1 MQNQKGKFMEGGPGV
16 AILKP
21 EPENLAYCW
30 AQGHPP
36 ESGLSDYRRSNIIP
50 ETVEDI

>member
-1 MQNQKGKFMEGGPGV
+1 MEEGPGV

-36 ESGLSDYRRSNIIP
+36 ESGLSDYRRANNIS
-50 ETVEDI
+50 ETGEDI